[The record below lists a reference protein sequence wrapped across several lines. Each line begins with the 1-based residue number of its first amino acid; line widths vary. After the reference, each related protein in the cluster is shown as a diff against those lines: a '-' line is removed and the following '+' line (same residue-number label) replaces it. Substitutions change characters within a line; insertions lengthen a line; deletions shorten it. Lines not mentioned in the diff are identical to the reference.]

1 MLFLVPIDLG
11 GKGIECL
18 CDKACFGSA
27 DCLEPFKS
35 RLVKS
40 RVREGK
46 RNAVDV
52 FDGVDGG
59 CCVRFLGYRRNVAL
73 EALVIKMLQKPFDN
87 LGIRSVIEDKVAFAV
102 DRKVVDF
109 VGEGRRS
116 AVLDVFFKLGGDGLY
131 KLLALAAGYIE
142 FDCH

>member
-1 MLFLVPIDLG
+1 MV
-11 GKGIECL
+11 
-18 CDKACFGSA
+18 
-27 DCLEPFKS
+27 
-35 RLVKS
+35 
-40 RVREGK
+40 
-46 RNAVDV
+46 
-52 FDGVDGG
+52 
-59 CCVRFLGYRRNVAL
+59 GYRRNVAL
-73 EALVIKMLQKPFDN
+73 EALVIKMLQKPFGN

-116 AVLDVFFKLGGDGLY
+116 AVLDVFFKPGGDGLY